1 MSLPASFARDGFLP
15 ISQVRSKK
23 RHILIGTEG
32 RSNTGK
38 TEFVLSAPGPGIVL
52 CLDRGFDGI
61 FDNPNPPKTRREDFA
76 FKVIPIP
83 LATQAAQP
91 EYLEYWR
98 KFYAE
103 YKTALANPDAR
114 VVGLDGDSDSWELQR
129 LAEFGKL
136 EQVPPMRYTAV
147 NAARR
152 AMIARAF
159 DSGKIVISTNKLKDG
174 YDSKIDNT
182 GKEVQIR
189 TGKDVRQGFADQ
201 EYLYQIQIRHLH
213 NQDTGQ
219 FGLRILRCK
228 ADTTLQGLE
237 LWGEDCCFAGLVQTV
252 YPHIPLKEWG
262 YAD

>member
-1 MSLPASFARDGFLP
+1 MTLPASFAHDGFMP
-15 ISQVRSKK
+15 INQVRSKR

-38 TEFVLSAPGPGIVL
+38 TEFSLSAPGPGIVI

-61 FDNPNPPKTRREDFA
+61 FDNPNPPKTRQSDYA

-98 KFYAE
+98 AFYAE
-103 YKTALANPDAR
+103 YKKALANLDAR
-114 VVGLDGDSDSWELQR
+114 TVVLDGDSDSWELQR

-136 EQVPPMRYTAV
+136 EQIPPMRYTAV

-201 EYLYQIQIRHLH
+201 DYLYQIQLRHLH
-213 NQDTGQ
+213 DPQLG

-228 ADTTLQGLE
+228 SDTSLQGME
-237 LWGEDCCFAGLVQTV
+237 LWGAECNFRSLMETI
-252 YPHIPLKEWG
+252 YPHIPASEWG
-262 YAD
+262 Y